1 MSRQNPGGVKKREAA
16 AKSAEQILKE
26 VGIEAACVEVPA
38 SEKEVQSILARA
50 SKEKLKVLP
59 LGGGTSL
66 GVAVLPEKV
75 DLALDMR
82 GMNSI
87 CELDPRNLN
96 MVVQAGKS
104 IQSINQE
111 LAQVERGFML
121 PLDPPRSQ
129 EATLGGAYAANMSGP
144 LRHLYGVL
152 RDQVLG
158 VRAVNVQ
165 GSQMA
170 FGGITVKNVSGYDLT
185 KFLIGSAGSLC
196 VVTHLALRI
205 LPVPEASGICRM
217 EFPSE
222 SDLEGFLSE
231 LRGSVLL
238 PSAVV
243 ARWRAGEAVKLL
255 TVALEGHP
263 KAVER
268 QAREIQGMAARHGG
282 SGNTLEGRDIFLES
296 LRLAVDPQGDI
307 HRTLALKVSVPIA
320 QGLGAAMAVDDLALQ
335 GSLKVDLALLAGNGV
350 FFVYA
355 TDDSDQLLREFSKGV
370 REMALRM
377 GGHVLPVSGPRGS
390 LEGWGP
396 RMDPAVGRNVVM
408 PIKQSWDPLGVLLPA
423 GL

>member
-1 MSRQNPGGVKKREAA
+1 MSRQNPGGVKEREAA
-16 AKSAEQILKE
+16 AKSAEEILKE
-26 VGIEAACVEVPA
+26 VGVEAARVEVPA

-111 LAQVERGFML
+111 LAQAERGFML

-144 LRHLYGVL
+144 LRHLYGAL

-158 VRAVNVQ
+158 VRAVNVE
-165 GSQMA
+165 GSQVA

-196 VVTHLALRI
+196 VVTHVALRI

-231 LRGSVLL
+231 LRQSVLL

-243 ARWRAGEAVKLL
+243 ARWGAGEAVKLL

-282 SGNTLEGRDIFLES
+282 SGKTLEGRETFVES
-296 LRLAVDPQGDI
+296 LRLAVDPRGDI

-320 QGLGAAMAVDDLALQ
+320 RGLGTAMAVEDLAVR

-350 FFVYA
+350 FFAYA
-355 TDDSDQLLREFSKGV
+355 TDESDQLLREFSKGV
-370 REMALRM
+370 RETALRN
-377 GGHVLPVSGPRGS
+377 GGHVLPVWGTRGS
-390 LEGWGP
+390 LDGWGP
-396 RMDPAVGRNVVM
+396 RIDPAVGRNVVM